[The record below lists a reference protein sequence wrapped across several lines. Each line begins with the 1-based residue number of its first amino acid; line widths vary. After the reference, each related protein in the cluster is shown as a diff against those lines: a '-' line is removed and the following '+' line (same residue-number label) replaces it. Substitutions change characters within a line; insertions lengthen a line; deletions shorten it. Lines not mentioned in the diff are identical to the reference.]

1 MSQWDIFYLMVF
13 KFRVIALISTYES
26 SVFRISENA
35 SFNSF
40 LKDSLDQVLKS
51 LGISFQILTPTS
63 GKKFFFFF
71 LHIRSRV
78 LNVKVLGCWWASR
91 IGVNTLKVSKI
102 FSWCLQLV
110 QCYRQHQTLN
120 CHLQKK
126 GNGMFC
132 SIRLNARFWRTMILL
147 R

>member
-1 MSQWDIFYLMVF
+1 MVF

-63 GKKFFFFF
+63 GKKFFFF

-78 LNVKVLGCWWASR
+78 LNVKVLGC
-91 IGVNTLKVSKI
+91 
-102 FSWCLQLV
+102 
-110 QCYRQHQTLN
+110 
-120 CHLQKK
+120 
-126 GNGMFC
+126 
-132 SIRLNARFWRTMILL
+132 
-147 R
+147 